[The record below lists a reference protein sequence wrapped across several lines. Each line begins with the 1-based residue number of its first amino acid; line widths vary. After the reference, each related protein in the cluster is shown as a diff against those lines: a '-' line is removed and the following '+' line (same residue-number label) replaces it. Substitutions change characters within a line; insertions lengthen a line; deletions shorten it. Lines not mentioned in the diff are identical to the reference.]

1 MQDPPLWQ
9 RLLGALAYLLPWSDA
24 IPFGQALFGPL
35 PWLRWLAIPALPVL
49 QLQQNIPLG
58 GLVLFL
64 VLFLAVVRNPQ
75 VPYWIRFNVL
85 QAILIDIVLVLLSLA
100 FNILLGPL
108 GGQLPGAHP
117 AEHRVPGCPAGGAVR
132 GDPEPA
138 GQGGRDPHGV
148 GGGADAAVLSRP
160 ASGPAPCLASSGGGG
175 HCDRL

>member
-49 QLQQNIPLG
+49 QLQQNIPFG

-100 FNILLGPL
+100 FSTLLGSFS
-108 GGQLPGAHP
+108 GSF
-117 AEHRVPGCPAGGAVR
+117 AVR
-132 GDPEPA
+132 TLENTIFLGTLA
-138 GQGGRDPHGV
+138 LV
-148 GGGADAAVLSRP
+148 LYAAVQALRGEETEIPTVSEAVRMQ
-160 ASGPAPCLASSGGGG
+160 L
-175 HCDRL
+175 